1 MWAKGLGARAPKGTR
16 RSVFED
22 ACENACKDAR
32 GAEKKVVARNGD
44 EAPSTLALSKGMQT
58 A

>member
-1 MWAKGLGARAPKGTR
+1 MWAKGVSAREPKGTR
-16 RSVFED
+16 RTVFED

-32 GAEKKVVARNGD
+32 GEERKAVQDED
-44 EAPSTLALSKGMQT
+44 EAPSTLALSRVMQS